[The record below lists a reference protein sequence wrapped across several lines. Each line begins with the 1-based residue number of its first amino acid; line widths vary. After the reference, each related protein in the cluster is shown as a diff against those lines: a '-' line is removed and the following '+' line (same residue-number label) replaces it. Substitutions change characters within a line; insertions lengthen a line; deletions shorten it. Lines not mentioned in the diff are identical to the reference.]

1 MNILK
6 NELKSD
12 TIGIT
17 LVSLVVTIIILLVL
31 AGISIVILG
40 GENGLLSKTKQ
51 AKKAHIQSEMQEQ
64 LTLALNELQ
73 VEKNGSANLEDISQE
88 WINSVISSDYNP
100 TIKEDAS
107 LDGKLVVMN
116 KSGISGKFLVNQNL
130 EISKT
135 EYNISSLE
143 FEYETGKLENR
154 KVKILI
160 KVTDKV
166 NGITQIDYPDSN
178 KNPLIMQNRKDPV
191 GIDYSV
197 ELGKEYKFVI
207 TTGDGIKI
215 EKIIKIDDYYYNI
228 TKDFGENAVID
239 NKATK
244 AAYGKAYEAAISAE
258 GNYVITGLTVT
269 MGEQNITTSEN
280 NVVDIDTGKIKIEK
294 VTGDIDIKVTTKKL
308 EIKYTAVAVS
318 GSNSANTT
326 YSLGAN
332 TQNKG
337 TTLYINIIATLEGN
351 KCTVVSITDNSKTVP
366 YAVTEN
372 GKYIFKVSGTYNGKT
387 VEEEKDVLVNQYIS
401 AKNIVKYDAGEWTKD
416 EIEELK
422 SQNLYMINK
431 EKTRNSKFNLNDKEN
446 GLNFTFGGFTY
457 KEDTENEDAIIDG
470 TVITS
475 RNQGI
480 NSGENLAY
488 DSIFDGW
495 QLLNMETK
503 NDENGNT
510 IKNSDGSDRIFV
522 TKIVHSGTPELFV
535 FQATSYYISSS
546 RPQGDGYRAIYLL
559 SGGKRENQFNTL
571 GSGNIINPRKWDMYI
586 DKNQESLI
594 DNVHCLT
601 REERWNATDFDINGN
616 DFVYWFANA
625 GNLLCTYRY
634 NTVTYYGE
642 GLKVNSF
649 NNCKTQYDESPYAAD
664 VGIYGIRPVV
674 EMVDGVYIKS
684 GTGTESDPYI
694 LGKD

>member
-73 VEKNGSANLEDISQE
+73 IEKNGSANLEDISQE

-143 FEYETGKLENR
+143 FEYETGKLENG

-318 GSNSANTT
+318 TSNSSSNKSSENA
-326 YSLGAN
+326 SSID
-332 TQNKG
+332 KG
-337 TTLYINIIATLEGN
+337 TPLYINIIANLEGN
-351 KCTVVSITDNSKTVP
+351 NCTVVLKSDTTKTVP
-366 YAVTEN
+366 YPVSTN
-372 GKYIFKVSGTYNGKT
+372 GKYTFLVSSTYNGKT
-387 VEEEKDVLVNQYIS
+387 ITEDKEVLVNQY
-401 AKNIVKYDAGEWTKD
+401 KVQGGFVQYDAGDWTVE

-422 SQNLYMINK
+422 NSGLYNINK
-431 EKTRNSKFNLNDKEN
+431 EKIAEYIRSK
-446 GLNFTFGGFTY
+446 FGGFTY
-457 KEDTENEDAIIDG
+457 KGDTVNASDIESGNI
-470 TVITS
+470 ITS
-475 RNQGI
+475 RNQSVAPQ
-480 NSGENLAY
+480 SGY
-488 DSIFDGW
+488 GTPKYSGW
-495 QLLNMETK
+495 QILKGEEKEGKTYVK
-503 NDENGNT
+503 
-510 IKNSDGSDRIFV
+510 
-522 TKIVHSGTPELFV
+522 KIVHAGSPENLTFYHTKDDED
-535 FQATSYYISSS
+535 AYITEF
-546 RPQGDGYRAIYLL
+546 IL
-559 SGGKRENQFNTL
+559 SGGLRQTVYN
-571 GSGNIINPRKWDMYI
+571 SIIPRSWQMYI
-586 DKNQESLI
+586 DKKQKDLI
-594 DNVHCLT
+594 ADT
-601 REERWNATDFDINGN
+601 TDKDGNIIKDIHAMTYNEAYEISSTGGLRNIASYYWLASAYDYARLWYVSSAGYMSHDGNGG
-616 DFVYWFANA
+616 YSI
-625 GNLLCTYRY
+625 
-634 NTVTYYGE
+634 YY
-642 GLKVNSF
+642 S
-649 NNCKTQYDESPYAAD
+649 CS
-664 VGIYGIRPVV
+664 GIRPVV
-674 EMVDGVYIKS
+674 SLASGVFIKS
-684 GTGTESDPYI
+684 GDGTEKNPYI